1 MSEKK
6 VLTQEEI
13 SSLKKLKTDFI
24 NITSKIGEV
33 EVSLINLKRGKKQ
46 LEESLLKIQ
55 DEEKVLA
62 NELEK
67 KYGQGSIS
75 LETGEF
81 LPV

>member
-1 MSEKK
+1 MEKK

-24 NITSKIGEV
+24 NITTKIGEI
-33 EVSLINLKRGKKQ
+33 EVSLINLKRGK
-46 LEESLLKIQ
+46 EELKEALLKIQ
-55 DEEKVLA
+55 NEEKVLA
-62 NELEK
+62 NGLEK

>member
-1 MSEKK
+1 MSKK
-6 VLTQEEI
+6 VLTQDEI

-24 NITSKIGEV
+24 NITTKIGEV
-33 EVSLINLKRGKKQ
+33 EISLMNLKRGKK
-46 LEESLLKIQ
+46 ETLLKIQ

-62 NELEK
+62 NSLEK

>member
-1 MSEKK
+1 MSKK
-6 VLTQEEI
+6 VLTQDEI

-24 NITSKIGEV
+24 NITTKIGEV
-33 EVSLINLKRGKKQ
+33 EISLMNLKRGKKE
-46 LEESLLKIQ
+46 LEETLLKIQ

-62 NELEK
+62 NSLEK

>member
-24 NITSKIGEV
+24 NITTKIGEV
-33 EVSLINLKRGKKQ
+33 EISLINLKRGKKE
-46 LEESLLKIQ
+46 LEETLLKIQ

-62 NELEK
+62 NSLEK

>member
-1 MSEKK
+1 MSKK
-6 VLTQEEI
+6 VLTQDEI

-24 NITSKIGEV
+24 NITTKIGEV
-33 EVSLINLKRGKKQ
+33 EISLINLKRGKKE
-46 LEESLLKIQ
+46 LEETLLKIQ

-62 NELEK
+62 NSLEK

>member
-1 MSEKK
+1 MSKK
-6 VLTQEEI
+6 GLTQDEI

-24 NITSKIGEV
+24 NITTKIGEV
-33 EVSLINLKRGKKQ
+33 EISLINLKRGKKE
-46 LEESLLKIQ
+46 LEETLLKIQ

-62 NELEK
+62 NSLEK

>member
-33 EVSLINLKRGKKQ
+33 EISLINLKRGKKE
-46 LEESLLKIQ
+46 LEESLLKLQ
-55 DEEKVLA
+55 NEEKVLA